1 MRGHSIHYQ
10 LRQLGHTWAAHIAEP
25 WMALVLS
32 SLYILISVGF
42 NLPVCGL
49 VGDLIVLILRK
60 MGAPLGQGQLSFS
73 LRYPSTIT
81 DLYAGWVVCGLLLQL
96 CDALVLIYIGK
107 NIVRCMR
114 LLQNRPF
121 YARAGKRTIVIVDS
135 PTVHQ
140 LLENFVSKLYSQ
152 SYSMVSVDVHGASG
166 LDHFVHRFTHRVTRG
181 VLIAVG
187 RVDGRL
193 CCLGE
198 TFLVVIFAVSH
209 FCKKV

>member
-1 MRGHSIHYQ
+1 MHSR
-10 LRQLGHTWAAHIAEP
+10 LRKLGHMWSAHISEP
-25 WMALVLS
+25 WTVLVLAG
-32 SLYILISVGF
+32 LYILISVGF

-60 MGAPLGQGQLSFS
+60 MGAPLGQGELLFS
-73 LRYPSTIT
+73 LRYPHTIT
-81 DLYAGWVVCGLLLQL
+81 TLYSGWVVCGILLQL
-96 CDALVLIYIGK
+96 CDAVVFIYIGK
-107 NIVRCMR
+107 HIARVMR
-114 LLQNRPF
+114 VVNGRPLF
-121 YARAGKRTIVIVDS
+121 ARFGKRTIVIVDS

-152 SYSMVSVDVHGASG
+152 AYSTVSVDVHGASG
-166 LDHFVHRFTHRVTRG
+166 LDHFVHRFTHRVSRG

-198 TFLVVIFAVSH
+198 YFF
-209 FCKKV
+209 